1 MSNPALHA
9 FYVGRAFAEVLGERI
24 EDTVTNSLSEL
35 GQLEA
40 KQREA
45 MRDFVEE
52 VMARAEQN
60 EGQSTSSATSTT
72 TEPSSASS
80 TKTTT
85 RRSPEDVQAMVD
97 ELRASIASL
106 RTELNAYRSQN
117 ES

>member
-9 FYVGRAFAEVLGERI
+9 FYVGRAFAEVLGERV
-24 EDTVTNSLSEL
+24 EDTVTGTLSEL

-45 MRDFVEE
+45 MQEFVQE

-60 EGQSTSSATSTT
+60 ETQTSTT
-72 TEPSSASS
+72 TTSTQAESSNPQPS
-80 TKTTT
+80 
-85 RRSPEDVQAMVD
+85 RRSPEDVQAMID

-106 RTELNAYRSQN
+106 RTELNAYKSQK

>member
-45 MRDFVEE
+45 MQDFVEE
-52 VMARAEQN
+52 VMARAEQS
-60 EGQSTSSATSTT
+60 EGYSTATSTAST
-72 TEPSSASS
+72 TQSSPASSA
-80 TKTTT
+80 KTTT

-106 RTELNAYRSQN
+106 RTELNAYRSQK

>member
-9 FYVGRAFAEVLGERI
+9 FYVGRAFAEVLGERL

-45 MRDFVEE
+45 MREFVEE
-52 VMARAEQN
+52 VMARAEKS
-60 EGQSTSSATSTT
+60 EGQ
-72 TEPSSASS
+72 PSSTATQATASPRS
-80 TKTTT
+80 QRS

-106 RTELNAYRSQN
+106 RTELNAYKTRKGS
-117 ES
+117 

>member
-9 FYVGRAFAEVLGERI
+9 FYVGRAFAEVLGERL
-24 EDTVTNSLSEL
+24 EDTFTGTLSEL

-45 MRDFVEE
+45 MREFVEE

-60 EGQSTSSATSTT
+60 EGQQTPESQPLSTT
-72 TEPSSASS
+72 TRPKSP
-80 TKTTT
+80 
-85 RRSPEDVQAMVD
+85 RRAPEDVQAMID

-106 RTELNAYRSQN
+106 RAELNAYKSRK